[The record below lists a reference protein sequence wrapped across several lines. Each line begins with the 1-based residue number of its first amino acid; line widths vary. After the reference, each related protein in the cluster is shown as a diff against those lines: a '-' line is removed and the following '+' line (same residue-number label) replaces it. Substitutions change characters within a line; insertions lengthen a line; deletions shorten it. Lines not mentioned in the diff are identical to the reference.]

1 VDPISISVAE
11 HYLAHLKQR
20 GIDCLYVGAGT
31 DTAPLVEAYARAA
44 ASGLDYP
51 KPVIATHE
59 NLAVGMAHGHTMVS
73 GRPQAVMLHVSVG
86 AANAACALM
95 NAARAQVPMLFTA
108 GRTPVFEEG
117 RLGARDSE
125 IHWAQEM
132 FDQAGMVREL
142 VKWDYELRD
151 GAQMVDVVDRALAI
165 ANAQPRG
172 PVCLTLPRE
181 VLAAPATASTAAAAR
196 PAPAPSAPAAPDP
209 AALDRLADA
218 LASARWPVI
227 LCTASGADAR
237 TLPMLADIAQRFGI
251 GIGEARSRFVCFPA
265 SHPMHLG
272 HEMGAVYAQA
282 DALLYLESDVPW
294 VPSKARPADGA
305 FVAHAGADP
314 LFSRYPIRSHRSD
327 LTLTSAAASLLPA
340 LAQAL
345 AARGAERQAAERR
358 ERMATWARSLRD
370 AVAARAER
378 ERERGGPITKAFLS
392 RCLFE
397 ALPPDAIV
405 VNEYP
410 AIREC
415 LPFEE
420 AGRYFVHAASA
431 GLGWGFPAALGA
443 QQAAPGRPVVALMGD
458 GAYLFGNPAA
468 CHHAAALHGLPVVA
482 VVFDNGGWEAVQN
495 AALAVYPDAHAA
507 RVRREQGMA
516 PLSSLDPMP
525 DFRLYAEASGGL
537 GLRVHE
543 RDALPAALQRAFA
556 AAKEGRQ
563 ALIHVTG
570 RN

>member
-1 VDPISISVAE
+1 MDAMTISVAE
-11 HYLAHLKQR
+11 QYLALLKQR

-31 DTAPLVEAYARAA
+31 DTAPLVEAYARAS
-44 ASGLDYP
+44 ASGLDFP

-86 AANAACALM
+86 AANAVCALM
-95 NAARAQVPMLFTA
+95 NASRAQVPMLFTA
-108 GRTPVFEEG
+108 GRTPLFEQG

-132 FDQAGMVREL
+132 FDQAGMVREF

-151 GAQMVDVVDRALAI
+151 GMQLVQVVDRALSVAT
-165 ANAQPRG
+165 AHPRG
-172 PVCLTLPRE
+172 PVYLTLPRE
-181 VLAAPATASTAAAAR
+181 VLASEASTAGPARAA
-196 PAPAPSAPAAPDP
+196 PAPASPAAPDP
-209 AALDRLADA
+209 AALGALADA
-218 LASARWPVI
+218 LAAAQWPVI
-227 LCTASGADAR
+227 LCTGSGADAK
-237 TLPMLADIAQRFGI
+237 TLPALAELAERFGI
-251 GIGEARSRFVCFPA
+251 GVGEVRSRYVCFPA

-272 HEMGAVYAQA
+272 HNAAAVYAQA

-294 VPSKARPADGA
+294 VPAKPHPADDA
-305 FVAHAGADP
+305 FVAHAGTDP
-314 LFSRYPIRSHRSD
+314 IFARYPIRSHRSD
-327 LTLTSAAASLLPA
+327 LTLTCHVASLLPA
-340 LAQAL
+340 LMQAL
-345 AARGAERQAAERR
+345 AARGADRQADERR
-358 ERMATWARSLRD
+358 QRMAQWGQSLRA

-378 ERERGGPITKAFLS
+378 DRELAGPITKAFLS
-392 RCLFE
+392 RCLAA

-410 AIREC
+410 AVREC
-415 LPFEE
+415 LPLD
-420 AGRYFVHAASA
+420 GPGQYFAHATSA

-443 QQAAPGRPVVALMGD
+443 QQAAPGRTVVALMGD

-482 VVFDNGGWEAVQN
+482 LVFDNGGWEAVQN
-495 AALAVYPDAHAA
+495 ATLAVYPEAHAA
-507 RVRREQGMA
+507 RVQREEGMA

-543 RDALPAALQRAFA
+543 REALPAALQRAFV
-556 AAKEGRQ
+556 AAKAGRQ
-563 ALIHVTG
+563 ALVHVIG
-570 RN
+570 KG